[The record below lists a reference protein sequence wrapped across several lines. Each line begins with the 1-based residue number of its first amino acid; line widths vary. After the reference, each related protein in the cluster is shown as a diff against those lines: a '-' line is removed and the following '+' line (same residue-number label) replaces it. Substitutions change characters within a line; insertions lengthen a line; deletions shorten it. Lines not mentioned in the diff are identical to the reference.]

1 MEALKRKAPTSM
13 IDSIT
18 LSDGTRVD
26 YMDIS
31 IAKETELQKTV
42 ESNSKRWS
50 EFEKNLYLL
59 VPHLLV
65 EGKEIT
71 VDDLKEGFS
80 VSELEQIGEM
90 LMNNKKKSPQSQE
103 GT

>member
-1 MEALKRKAPTSM
+1 METLKRKAPTGV

-18 LSDGTRVD
+18 LPDGTKVD

-31 IAKETELQKTV
+31 IAKETEMQKAV
-42 ESNSKRWS
+42 ESNAKRWS

-59 VPHLLV
+59 TPHLLV
-65 EGKEIT
+65 DGNEIT

-90 LMNNKKKSPQSQE
+90 LLKNKKKASQSPE
-103 GT
+103 EI

>member
-1 MEALKRKAPTSM
+1 M

-18 LSDGTRVD
+18 LSDGTKVE

-42 ESNSKRWS
+42 EGNGKRWS

-65 EGKEIT
+65 DGKEIT

-80 VSELEQIGEM
+80 VLELEQIGEM
-90 LMNNKKKSPQSQE
+90 LLKNKKKMQQSQE
-103 GT
+103 EI